1 MRAIFVFF
9 GGQRQWARLALALAQ
24 GASVPLLDEPTT
36 FLDPAH
42 AISVLEL
49 VRKQARAGKTVVVVL
64 HDHMLAG
71 QYSDTRAVMNNGEVI
86 ARGTPKEALRK
97 DILAATYGIDVEIWD
112 DPFSDAPRHRFPR
125 CAQGL
130 EHSKDEHQ
138 RPQFGVRS
146 QRL

>member
-24 GASVPLLDEPTT
+24 GAPVPLLDEPTT

-86 ARGTPKEALRK
+86 ARGDSQGSTAEGYFSRSLRYRCRN
-97 DILAATYGIDVEIWD
+97 LGRSFQRR
-112 DPFSDAPRHRFPR
+112 PPPSFPVLCSR
-125 CAQGL
+125 ARAF
-130 EHSKDEHQ
+130 E
-138 RPQFGVRS
+138 R
-146 QRL
+146 